1 MKISD
6 KFGAFMAL
14 AMLGVATTVFVPPVV
29 AQTPAANEAKLR
41 VNLAGRQR
49 MLSQRMVKS
58 ACFITMGVDVDGQK
72 DVLKSSIETFEKTA
86 KALQIGDE
94 SLGLGLENNPAILVG
109 LAKVDEDWTQFAP
122 RLQDILDG
130 KPVDATTLGEIDAAG
145 LHLLEEMNDTVGVI
159 SSKYGAELPELPA
172 VVGMTVN
179 LAGRQRMLT
188 QKAAKEA
195 CLAAAGVDPQKNI
208 SNLAESL
215 SLFDATL
222 DALINGYAGTIMPPP
237 NDEIRAK
244 LLQVKDLWT
253 PVDKILI
260 GITKGVV
267 PSKEERQIV
276 ASDVEAVLKA
286 MNEAVGMYDKVS
298 TTQ

>member
-1 MKISD
+1 
-6 KFGAFMAL
+6 
-14 AMLGVATTVFVPPVV
+14 
-29 AQTPAANEAKLR
+29 
-41 VNLAGRQR
+41 
-49 MLSQRMVKS
+49 
-58 ACFITMGVDVDGQK
+58 
-72 DVLKSSIETFEKTA
+72 
-86 KALQIGDE
+86 
-94 SLGLGLENNPAILVG
+94 
-109 LAKVDEDWTQFAP
+109 
-122 RLQDILDG
+122 
-130 KPVDATTLGEIDAAG
+130 
-145 LHLLEEMNDTVGVI
+145 MNDTVGVI

-195 CLAAAGVDPQKNI
+195 CLAAAGVDPQKNVA
-208 SNLAESL
+208 NLTESL

-267 PSKEERQIV
+267 PSK
-276 ASDVEAVLKA
+276 
-286 MNEAVGMYDKVS
+286 
-298 TTQ
+298 